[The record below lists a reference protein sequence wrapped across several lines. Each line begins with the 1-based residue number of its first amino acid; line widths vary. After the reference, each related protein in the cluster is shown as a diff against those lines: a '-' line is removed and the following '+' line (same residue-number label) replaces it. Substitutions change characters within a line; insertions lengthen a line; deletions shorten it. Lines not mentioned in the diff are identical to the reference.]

1 MTNIRTMLRSSY
13 IKVIHQLN
21 GGVYFGFI
29 QNSTHIFK
37 ALTKS
42 YSIREQHILA
52 LFLVGTKFGNVRPG
66 GDCDL
71 VRCRIT
77 HFHADVV

>member
-21 GGVYFGFI
+21 GAVYFGFI
-29 QNSTHIFK
+29 QNSKHIFK
-37 ALTKS
+37 AFTKS
-42 YSIREQHILA
+42 YPIRRQYIPA
-52 LFLVGTKFGNVRPG
+52 LFLVGTKLGNVRLG